1 MSQSSVLFS
10 LATLLKSALQPKKH
24 FPDDTEKQL
33 NTSVVGIG
41 IVLVLGTAL
50 LVASAMVNFKE
61 IQLARSQVVAH
72 YEQTKT
78 IPLISN
84 PSPWRHLS
92 FPIAWSVIF
101 VVFAGLR
108 HGAMAVFGDEKRNF
122 LTGLAITIKAM
133 APLIL
138 IAILH
143 GIGNN
148 LFPFA
153 KPLEEGDAIIY
164 RSYLLIFLFF
174 CGIGW
179 EAYISVQANMLS
191 FSQNSGR
198 AILTWFT
205 PWLAG
210 IVFYAFIRFLAG

>member
-1 MSQSSVLFS
+1 M
-10 LATLLKSALQPKKH
+10 KSAAMTFVRAAISPKKY
-24 FPDDTEKQL
+24 FSEDTEKQI
-33 NTSVVGIG
+33 NTSITGMAI
-41 IVLVLGTAL
+41 ILAIGTAL

-61 IQLARSQVVAH
+61 LERARSQIVAH
-72 YEQTKT
+72 YEQHKT

-92 FPIAWSVIF
+92 FSISWCVIF

-108 HGAMAVFGDEKRNF
+108 HGAMALFGDEKRNYT
-122 LTGLAITIKAM
+122 TGLAITIKAM
-133 APLIL
+133 TPLVL

-148 LFPFA
+148 LFPFSQPIEA
-153 KPLEEGDAIIY
+153 GDAIIY

-174 CGIGW
+174 FGIAW
-179 EAYISVQANMLS
+179 EGYISIQATMLT
-191 FSQNSGR
+191 FAQNAGR
-198 AILTWFT
+198 AILTWFS
-205 PWLAG
+205 PWLTC